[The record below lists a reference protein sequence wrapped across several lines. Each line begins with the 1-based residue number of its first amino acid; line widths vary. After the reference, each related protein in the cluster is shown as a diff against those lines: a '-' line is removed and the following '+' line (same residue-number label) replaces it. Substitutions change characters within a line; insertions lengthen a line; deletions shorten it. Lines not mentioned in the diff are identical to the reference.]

1 VKNPAQKQFAFMIA
15 AAVALFVLVAAGF
28 FLWMKQG
35 SIAATQLIIL
45 TVGSLLFTYAVTY
58 LILEEY
64 VFKKIRTIYSV
75 INQLKISKDY
85 PVNEQQSANI
95 IDDVEKQVIDF
106 SMRKSAEIE
115 ELKKLEQ
122 YRRDFLGN
130 VSHELKTPIFNT
142 QGYIETLLDGGLDDP
157 KINKDY
163 LEKATKNLDR
173 LASIVED
180 LLQISQYESG
190 KLVLDIERF
199 DIHQLTQDVFDALSY
214 QAKSKQISLSFKSES
229 NLPFFVEA
237 DKVRISQVL
246 NNLISN
252 AIKYGREKGN
262 VFVGFSVVDNLLLTE
277 ISDDGMGI
285 AQEHL
290 SRLFERF
297 YRVDKARSR
306 EKGGTGLGLSIVKHI
321 LEAHGQTVNVRS
333 TVGIGTTFSFALKL
347 G

>member
-1 VKNPAQKQFAFMIA
+1 MRAALAWLPPLAIGLLCLGLPRAQQIRLLQGILLIA
-15 AAVALFVLVAAGF
+15 LASAVLGLAQLAGGPDSP
-28 FLWMKQG
+28 LRWH
-35 SIAATQLIIL
+35 
-45 TVGSLLFTYAVTY
+45 AVTNGVLPLY
-58 LILEEY
+58 
-64 VFKKIRTIYSV
+64 
-75 INQLKISKDY
+75 Y

-95 IDDVEKQVIDF
+95 IDDVERQVIDF

-199 DIHQLTQDVFDALSY
+199 DIHQLTQDIFDALSY
-214 QAKSKQISLSFKSES
+214 QAKSKQITLSFKGES
-229 NLPFFVEA
+229 NTPFFVEA

-252 AIKYGREKGN
+252 AINQIKYAKN
-262 VFVGFSVVDNLLLTE
+262 
-277 ISDDGMGI
+277 I
-285 AQEHL
+285 H
-290 SRLFERF
+290 
-297 YRVDKARSR
+297 
-306 EKGGTGLGLSIVKHI
+306 
-321 LEAHGQTVNVRS
+321 
-333 TVGIGTTFSFALKL
+333 
-347 G
+347 

>member
-1 VKNPAQKQFAFMIA
+1 MIA
-15 AAVALFVLVAAGF
+15 AAVAVFIMFSAGLMLWYKPNSLSLTQVLFLVF
-28 FLWMKQG
+28 G
-35 SIAATQLIIL
+35 SM
-45 TVGSLLFTYAVTY
+45 LFTYAITF

-64 VFKKIRTIYSV
+64 VFKKIRTIYTV

-85 PVNEQQSANI
+85 PVNEQVSANI
-95 IDDVEKQVIDF
+95 IDDVEQQVIDF

-199 DIHQLTQDVFDALSY
+199 DIHQLSQDVFDALSY
-214 QAKSKQISLSFKSES
+214 QAKSKQINLLFKGDSAI
-229 NLPFFVEA
+229 PFFVEA

-246 NNLISN
+246 NNLVSN
-252 AIKYGREKGN
+252 AIKYGRERGN
-262 VFVGFSVVDNLLLTE
+262 VFVGFSVAEHLLLVE
-277 ISDDGMGI
+277 VADDGMGI

-321 LEAHGQTVNVRS
+321 IEAHGQSVSVRS
-333 TVGIGTTFSFALKL
+333 TVGIGTTFAFTLKAA
-347 G
+347 